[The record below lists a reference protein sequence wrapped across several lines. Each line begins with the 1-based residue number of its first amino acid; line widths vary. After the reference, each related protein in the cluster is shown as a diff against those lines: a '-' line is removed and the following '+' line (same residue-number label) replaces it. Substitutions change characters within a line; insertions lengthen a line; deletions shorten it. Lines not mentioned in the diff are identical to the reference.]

1 MTKRP
6 TESMQ
11 APEVLTLTEA
21 AEYLRVAES
30 ELSKLASERG
40 VPGQRIG
47 EEWRFHKPAL
57 IGWLAYVAEPYR
69 QFQGSISWLPESSS
83 FSQILALLEA
93 RIEAKQGESE
103 APKRGSKK
111 AVMEYFGIFRDDD
124 DLEDQLAKLRSYR
137 DSTDSEDEE

>member
-30 ELSKLASERG
+30 ELSKLASERA
-40 VPGQRIG
+40 VPCQRIG

-57 IGWLAYVAEPYR
+57 IGWLA
-69 QFQGSISWLPESSS
+69 G
-83 FSQILALLEA
+83 
-93 RIEAKQGESE
+93 SE
-103 APKRGSKK
+103 APKRGSKE

-124 DLEDQLAKLRSYR
+124 DLEEQLAKLRSYR
-137 DSTDSEDEE
+137 DSTDTEDEE